1 MDSSMIALLGLV
13 LGLIGAIVGSFAYL
27 MGEIRK
33 VGARAQ
39 VHLDNTRDY
48 LTSRIEAFART
59 ESQERA
65 TLRSEFVQSTG
76 RVEADLRRLSEAVV
90 RRQDIDALETR
101 QGRSIER
108 LEQKFDT
115 LLTRGRNPPLGNSN

>member
-1 MDSSMIALLGLV
+1 MIALIGLV

-33 VGARAQ
+33 VGAGARRDI
-39 VHLDNTRDY
+39 DNARDY
-48 LTSRIEAFART
+48 LNGRIEALSRT
-59 ESQERA
+59 EVQERGA
-65 TLRSEFVQSTG
+65 LRAEFIGNAG
-76 RVEADLRRLSEAVV
+76 RMEADLRRLSEAVV

-108 LEQKFDT
+108 LEAKFDT
-115 LLTRGRNPPLGNSN
+115 LITGRAARHFTPGGTT